1 MMLEVSVNKM
11 KFGFPALVLLLS
23 ACDGATGPGSGG
35 NVAIRFGAGSSAAV
49 SGDLLSPDVLAD
61 ELTVTGTNGT
71 LVIQDV
77 RFIVEELELRSSSSV
92 SGCDD
97 DGDDDRRGRDDNLTL
112 RADRDRDHDEDDG
125 DEGEDECEVEGGP
138 FIVDLP
144 LDADAT
150 VATESFPAGTYD
162 SFRFKIDDLED
173 DDDDEDDDAARTP
186 ALLAEM
192 RAIYPNFPSRAS
204 LVVKGTQNG
213 QPFTVFFRSKLRI
226 SQAIVPPLTIPGDDA
241 LTVKIDPA
249 NWFRI
254 GNQVL
259 DLHALNGQLV
269 ELEDRFAV
277 GISETHRGRH

>member
-1 MMLEVSVNKM
+1 VKT
-11 KFGFPALVLLLS
+11 KFGFAALVLLVS

-49 SGDLLSPDVLAD
+49 SGDLLAPGVLAD

-77 RFIVEELELRSSSSV
+77 RFIVEELELRSSDDV

-97 DGDDDRRGRDDNLTL
+97 DEDDDRSGRNDGLSISADRGRDHPEDEGDDD
-112 RADRDRDHDEDDG
+112 
-125 DEGEDECEVEGGP
+125 CEVEGGP

-144 LDADAT
+144 LDGDAT

-162 SFRFKIDDLED
+162 SFRFRIDDLDD

-192 RAIYPNFPSRAS
+192 RAVYPNFPSRAS
-204 LVVKGTQNG
+204 LVVKGTENG

-226 SQAIVPPLTIPGDDA
+226 SQAIVPPLTIPGDQA

-249 NWFRI
+249 SWFKI

-259 DLHALNGQLV
+259 DLVSLNGQLV
-269 ELEDRFAV
+269 ELDDRFGA
-277 GISETHRGRH
+277 GISGTHSGRH